1 MAQADSRTSDHGGR
15 LDLSPSLLQRLLGAQ
30 AQALAR
36 PSRTQSHVPSTTQLV
51 LAGHHTMFL
60 VDEAVCHTAG
70 LGHSGVP
77 LTLQLVARSNPSVV
91 RARAVVVSCY

>member
-1 MAQADSRTSDHGGR
+1 MAQADSRTSDHGGP
-15 LDLSPSLLQRLLGAQ
+15 LDLSPSLLPRLQGAQ
-30 AQALAR
+30 AQA
-36 PSRTQSHVPSTTQLV
+36 SRTQSHVPSTTQLV
-51 LAGHHTMFL
+51 LAGHHTLFL